1 MMVRRGLP
9 RDDGDDGGPDPED
22 LDDAPGAGD
31 PDDEELHHADEDDE
45 ELGHADEDVAIAC
58 PYCGAPNEIAL
69 DPSGGRTQD
78 YVEDCQVCCQPWN
91 VHVRYGRDGTADV
104 RVTAADAE

>member
-1 MMVRRGLP
+1 MMVRRGSP
-9 RDDGDDGGPDPED
+9 RDDGDDGGPEPED
-22 LDDAPGAGD
+22 LDDAPEAGD
-31 PDDEELHHADEDDE
+31 PDDK

-104 RVTAADAE
+104 RVTAADEE